1 MEEKS
6 TLQWVAG
13 TLACA
18 VFGAWAMALFAL
30 IWILPTDHWALR
42 GDIPATTMIWVVPI
56 ALVAAVVE
64 IVK

>member
-1 MEEKS
+1 
-6 TLQWVAG
+6 
-13 TLACA
+13 
-18 VFGAWAMALFAL
+18 MALFAL